1 MRPSTT
7 MDCRRRGT
15 ASTGRTDNAMKPTNV
30 LFILS
35 DEHQHNLMGCAG
47 HPVIKTPSLDALAQR
62 GTRFENAYTPS
73 PICVPAR
80 ASLATGRYVH
90 DIRCWDNAI
99 AYDGST
105 PGWAQHL
112 SASGVLTESIGKLHY
127 KSDASPVG
135 FRRQQHAVHILDGI
149 GQVWGSVRNPM
160 PETMGRSPLYDKI
173 GPGTSDY
180 NRFDMRVADTACG
193 WLGEHAADDKPWVL
207 FVGLV
212 APHFPLVVPQ
222 DFLDLYD
229 PREIDLPL
237 LHPSTGYVRHPWVER
252 QARHMDHDAAIGS
265 DERRRL
271 AVACY
276 YALVSF
282 LDAQVGKVL
291 AALRASGLDDSTT
304 IIYSSDHGD
313 NLGKRGMWNKC
324 LMYRES
330 TGVPMI
336 VAGPG
341 IPASKVSETPVSL
354 IDIQNTLLECTGCE
368 AALIDGPGKSLV
380 ELACAEDDVGRLAF
394 SEYHAVGSESAAYML
409 ADSHYKYH
417 HYLGMKPELFDVK
430 NDPEEMRDLASL
442 PEYADVLA
450 HFERQL
456 RALLD
461 PETTDAAAKAD
472 QDRLVQAFGG
482 REAALRTGTPAATPV
497 PVE

>member
-1 MRPSTT
+1 MV
-7 MDCRRRGT
+7 CRRRGI

-62 GTRFENAYTPS
+62 GTRFSNAYTPS

-90 DIRCWDNAI
+90 EIRCWDNAI
-99 AYDGST
+99 AYDGSS

-112 SASGVLTESIGKLHY
+112 SANGVLTESIGKLHY

-135 FRRQQHAVHILDGI
+135 FRRQHHAVHILDGI

-160 PETMGRSPLYDKI
+160 PETMGRSPLYDKM
-173 GPGTSDY
+173 GPGMSDY

-193 WLGEHAADDKPWVL
+193 WLNEHADDDKPWVL

-222 DFLDLYD
+222 EFLDLYD
-229 PREIDLPL
+229 PREIGLPL

-291 AALRASGLDDSTT
+291 AALCESGLDDSTT

-330 TGVPMI
+330 TGVPMV
-336 VAGPG
+336 VAGPA
-341 IPASKVSETPVSL
+341 IPAGKVSETPVSL
-354 IDIQNTLLECTGCE
+354 VDIQNTLLECTGCD
-368 AALIDGPGKSLV
+368 AAVIDGPGESLV
-380 ELACAEDDVGRLAF
+380 ELACAEDDTGRLAF

-409 ADSHYKYH
+409 ADSRYKYH

-430 NDPEEMRDLASL
+430 NDPEELRDLASF
-442 PEYADVLA
+442 PEYADLLA
-450 HFERQL
+450 YFERQL

-461 PETTDAAAKAD
+461 PEAADAAAKAD
-472 QDRLVQAFGG
+472 QDRLVEAFGG

>member
-1 MRPSTT
+1 
-7 MDCRRRGT
+7 
-15 ASTGRTDNAMKPTNV
+15 MKPTNV

>member
-1 MRPSTT
+1 
-7 MDCRRRGT
+7 
-15 ASTGRTDNAMKPTNV
+15 MKPTNV

-47 HPVIKTPSLDALAQR
+47 HPLIKTPALDALAQR
-62 GTRFENAYTPS
+62 GTRFSNAYTPS

-127 KSDASPVG
+127 KTEASPVG
-135 FRRQQHAVHILDGI
+135 FRKQHHAVHILDGI

-173 GPGTSDY
+173 GPGMSDY
-180 NRFDMRVADTACG
+180 NRFDMRVADTACD
-193 WLGEHAADDKPWVL
+193 WLGAHSRDDKPWVL

-222 DFLDLYD
+222 EFLDLYD
-229 PREIDLPL
+229 PDGIDLPA

-291 AALRASGLDDSTT
+291 AALRENGLDESTT

-336 VAGPG
+336 VAGPD
-341 IPASKVSETPVSL
+341 IPAGKVSGTPVSL
-354 IDIQNTLLECTGCE
+354 VDIQNTLLECTGCDAE
-368 AALIDGPGKSLV
+368 MIDGPGESLV
-380 ELACAEDDVGRLAF
+380 KLARTEDVPERLAF
-394 SEYHAVGSESAAYML
+394 SEYHAVGSESAAYMV
-409 ADSHYKYH
+409 ADSRYKYH
-417 HYLGMKPELFDVK
+417 HYVGMRPELFDLE
-430 NDPEEMRDLASL
+430 NDPEELRDLAPL
-442 PEYADVLA
+442 PEYADLLA
-450 HFERQL
+450 RFERQL
-456 RALLD
+456 RTLVD
-461 PETTDAAAKAD
+461 PEAADAAAKAD

-482 REAALRTGTPAATPV
+482 RDAALRTGTPAATPV

>member
-1 MRPSTT
+1 
-7 MDCRRRGT
+7 
-15 ASTGRTDNAMKPTNV
+15 MKPTNV

-47 HPVIKTPSLDALAQR
+47 HPIIKTPALDTLAQR
-62 GTRFENAYTPS
+62 GTRFSNAYTPS

-99 AYDGST
+99 AYDGSS

-127 KSDASPVG
+127 KSAASPVG
-135 FRRQQHAVHILDGI
+135 FRQQHHAVHILDGI

-180 NRFDMRVADTACG
+180 NRFDMRVADTACD
-193 WLGEHAADDKPWVL
+193 WLREHAGDVEPWVL

-212 APHFPLVVPQ
+212 APHFPLVVPRE
-222 DFLDLYD
+222 FLDLYD
-229 PREIDLPL
+229 PRELDLPM

-291 AALRASGLDDSTT
+291 AALRESGLDDSTT
-304 IIYSSDHGD
+304 VIYSSDHGD

-330 TGVPMI
+330 TGVPML
-336 VAGPG
+336 VSGPG
-341 IPASKVSETPVSL
+341 IPAGKVSETPVSL
-354 IDIQNTLLECTGCE
+354 VDIQNTLLERTGCDE
-368 AALIDGPGKSLV
+368 SLIEGPGESLAR
-380 ELACAEDDVGRLAF
+380 LACENDARERLAF

-409 ADSHYKYH
+409 ADGHYKYH
-417 HYLGMKPELFDVK
+417 HYLGMKPELFDVR
-430 NDPEEMRDLASL
+430 NDPEELHDLAPL
-442 PEYADVLA
+442 ADYAEVLA
-450 HFERQL
+450 GFEKRL
-456 RALLD
+456 RALVD
-461 PETTDAAAKAD
+461 PEAADAAAKAD
-472 QDRLVQAFGG
+472 QDRLVESFGG
-482 REAALRTGTPAATPV
+482 RDAALRTGTPAATPV

>member
-1 MRPSTT
+1 